1 MSGPLK
7 SHIPLVHL
15 CVVIIPGA
23 NYEWSSHSGLPAIR
37 SIKCTQEGILKSQ
50 DGGLQCSQCYNLR
63 RSRGSINPREFV
75 KRFFPMIQKAIERCS
90 RKELTP
96 SDMADATWWK
106 RQALSRFT
114 TEGKQLYDEAMAQL
128 QYSTTV
134 SRLVSSLK
142 VDQSIKVASPGA
154 VMSPRQFMANF
165 KIRELNFLVN

>member
-1 MSGPLK
+1 
-7 SHIPLVHL
+7 
-15 CVVIIPGA
+15 
-23 NYEWSSHSGLPAIR
+23 
-37 SIKCTQEGILKSQ
+37 
-50 DGGLQCSQCYNLR
+50 
-63 RSRGSINPREFV
+63 
-75 KRFFPMIQKAIERCS
+75 MIQKAIERRS

-142 VDQSIKVASPGA
+142 VDQSIKVALPGA

-165 KIRELNFLVN
+165 YIRELNFLVN